1 MLTNTT
7 EDIYLGRQPI
17 LNRNKGLYGFE
28 LLFRS
33 GSANRAVVIDDQ
45 AATCAVIVRT
55 LSEFG
60 IETVVERFPA
70 FINCNAAILMSD
82 AVHLLPAEKTVL
94 EILETTVADEA
105 ILRRCRELKEHGYRL
120 ALDDFQ
126 GTNEM
131 NAALMPLADIIK
143 VDVLGMTP
151 VQLKTVTGQA
161 AGAKAALLAEKIE
174 SEEEFRLCLDLGYQ
188 LFQGYYFSKPQVMA
202 GKRLSNTQTA
212 LIQLLGLV
220 QQDAELDEMEQAFK
234 QHPMLGIK
242 LLRLANSAGSGSRK
256 PLSSI
261 ANAIVVLGRRQLQRW
276 LLLMLADDSAGSGG
290 QPLLL
295 HAAAARGKFMELMV
309 QHGGL
314 GVAMAESAFVTG
326 VVSAMDVVLGMP
338 MEQLVASLG
347 LTQEVSRGLLAREG
361 MLGELL
367 DLAQAFEDENDAA
380 VASFIASHPD
390 SGVEML
396 NHAQGEALAWANQI
410 LLA

>member
-1 MLTNTT
+1 MITTAT

-17 LNRNKGLYGFE
+17 LDRNKGLYGFE

-33 GSANRAVVIDDQ
+33 GSANRALVIDDQ
-45 AATCAVIVRT
+45 AATSAVIVRT

-70 FINCNAAILMSD
+70 FINCNGAILMSD
-82 AVHLLPAEKTVL
+82 AIRLLPPEKTVL
-94 EILETTVADEA
+94 EILETTAADEA
-105 ILRRCRELKEHGYRL
+105 ILRRCRELKALGYRL

-126 GTNEM
+126 GVNEM
-131 NAALMPLADIIK
+131 NAALLPLADIIK
-143 VDVLGMTP
+143 VDVLGMN
-151 VQLKTVTGQA
+151 VLQLQTATGQA
-161 AGAKAALLAEKIE
+161 AGTRATLLAEKIE
-174 SEEEFRLCLDLGYQ
+174 GEEAFRRCLDLGYQ
-188 LFQGYYFSKPQVMA
+188 LFQGYYFSKPQIMT

-220 QQDAELDEMEQAFK
+220 QQDVELDEMEQAFK

-256 PLSSI
+256 PLHSL

-295 HAAAARGKFMELMV
+295 HAAAARGKFMELMA
-309 QHGGL
+309 QLTSQGSSY
-314 GVAMAESAFVTG
+314 AESAFVTG

-347 LTQEVSRGLLAREG
+347 LANEVSRALLAHEG
-361 MLGELL
+361 TLGELL
-367 DLAQAFEDENDAA
+367 NLAQALEDEDDSEVRA
-380 VASFIASHPD
+380 FIAVHPE
-390 SGVEML
+390 SGVELL